1 MVNALNMSASQ
12 NYTISVINLDR
23 CAQRMDRI
31 GAHLDSLGLAYNRV
45 PAIDGQVDDLTQS
58 PAQYNP
64 ELNAKQFFVSL
75 KQAEI
80 ACFQSHYK
88 ALLGFVE
95 QYEHQ
100 VLLVLEDDI
109 ELMPGHHLHLP
120 NVAAYMASEKPML
133 VKLYAK
139 RAEPGRAI
147 PFPLEVGEC
156 ILPNKVPL
164 GFQAQMYNKAA
175 ANELLTKFKVFGRP
189 IDVEV
194 QFWWRYQTKIL
205 LLKPNL
211 IRELSLE
218 VGGSTISPVAKP
230 ITLAKIKLELQR
242 PWFRF
247 KLRLTSLYY
256 RYHCKLLNK

>member
-1 MVNALNMSASQ
+1 MTNTLDTVVSQ

-23 CAQRMDRI
+23 CDQRMDRI
-31 GAHLDSLGLAYNRV
+31 GGHLSGLGLIYNRV
-45 PAIDGQVDDLTQS
+45 PAIDGQMECLNQS
-58 PAQYNP
+58 PAQYSP
-64 ELNAKQFFVSL
+64 ELNAKQFFTPL
-75 KQAEI
+75 KHAEI

-88 ALLGFVE
+88 ALLGFVK
-95 QYEHQ
+95 QQEHQ
-100 VLLVLEDDI
+100 VLLVLEDDV
-109 ELMPGHHLHLP
+109 ELLPGQHYHLP
-120 NVAAYMASEKPML
+120 NIAAYMASEQPML

-139 RAEPGRAI
+139 RKEPGRAI
-147 PFPLEVGEC
+147 AFPLEVGEC
-156 ILPNKVPL
+156 VLPNKIPL

-194 QFWWRYQTKIL
+194 QFWWCFQTKIM

-211 IRELSLE
+211 IRELSME
-218 VGGSTISPVAKP
+218 VGGSTISPLPKP

-247 KLRLTSLYY
+247 TLLLISLYY
-256 RYHCKLLNK
+256 RYKYKLLNK